1 MELKVKGAYGNREG
15 YDCSN
20 VYTHCELGGMA
31 DEEINSTQQKSYDLM
46 DVVILNLG
54 DADQKSDQEILNL
67 LNVLFSADIPPEEK
81 KERLSNNFHIAMTEE
96 LESEVRFMCNLSHA
110 LVEQGVQQGIQQ
122 GVQQG
127 EDMLARLIQKLF
139 SLGRAEDVRRVA
151 EDQEYRNT
159 LMKELL

>member
-1 MELKVKGAYGNREG
+1 MKVKGAYGTREG

-96 LESEVRFMCNLSHA
+96 LESEVRFMCNLSQA

-122 GVQQG
+122 GIQQG

>member
-1 MELKVKGAYGNREG
+1 MKVKGAYGNREG

-96 LESEVRFMCNLSHA
+96 LESEVRFMCNLSQA
-110 LVEQGVQQGIQQ
+110 LVEQGVQQGI
-122 GVQQG
+122 QQG

>member
-1 MELKVKGAYGNREG
+1 MKVKGAYGNREG

>member
-1 MELKVKGAYGNREG
+1 MMSLWNFKYHMV
-15 YDCSN
+15 
-20 VYTHCELGGMA
+20 
-31 DEEINSTQQKSYDLM
+31 EEPVCGISYIQQKSYDLM

-96 LESEVRFMCNLSHA
+96 LESEVRFMCNLSQA
-110 LVEQGVQQGIQQ
+110 LVEQGVQQGI
-122 GVQQG
+122 QQG